1 MPTRTVWRHLTQYV
15 FHKTVICTPN
25 VRIQQL
31 SIPVCTK
38 SSCAMEAE
46 GTNPVTRSLEIAH
59 KKLALWRHYSTLNDT
74 SRKHIM
80 DLLMIQLYGGESVD
94 ASVDKDPFSDMHCR
108 TTRGFF

>member
-1 MPTRTVWRHLTQYV
+1 MSMSSYYVYVFLLVCEAFDTECFSQNDHLT
-15 FHKTVICTPN
+15 N

-38 SSCAMEAE
+38 SYYAIVG
-46 GTNPVTRSLEIAH
+46 GTNPVTRNLEIAH

-94 ASVDKDPFSDMHCR
+94 ASVDKDPFSDMHC
-108 TTRGFF
+108 